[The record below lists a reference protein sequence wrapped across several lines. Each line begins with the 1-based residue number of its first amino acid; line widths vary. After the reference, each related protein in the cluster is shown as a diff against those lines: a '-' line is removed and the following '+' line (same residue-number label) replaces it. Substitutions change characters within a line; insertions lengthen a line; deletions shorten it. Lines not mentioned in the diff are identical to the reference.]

1 MKFISTGNGGAR
13 PFACMCSTTTGHADA
28 RHTSWIP
35 PCLHCGC
42 SCGSKGEYKTG
53 NRVASLRTIGQT

>member
-1 MKFISTGNGGAR
+1 
-13 PFACMCSTTTGHADA
+13 MCSTTTGHADA

-53 NRVASLRTIGQT
+53 NRVASLRTIGQK